1 MDIITSVSML
11 EALAHETR
19 LGVFRLLVQA
29 GTDGLSAGAIADRMD
44 ALQNTMSSHLHKLS
58 RARIINS
65 RREGRHIIYSAN
77 FKALSGLIVYL
88 MEDCCGGTAELC
100 EPIAASMKC

>member
-1 MDIITSVSML
+1 MDTLSAVDAL

-19 LGVFRLLVQA
+19 LGVFRLLVKA
-29 GTDGLSAGAIADRMD
+29 GADGLSAGDIADRLG

-58 RARIINS
+58 RAGIINS

-77 FKALSGLIVYL
+77 FSALSGLIVYL
-88 MEDCCGGTAELC
+88 VEDCCGGTAELC
-100 EPIAASMKC
+100 EPIVASMKC

>member
-1 MDIITSVSML
+1 MDIMLAVDAL

-19 LGVFRLLVQA
+19 LGVFRLLVNA
-29 GTDGLSAGAIADRMD
+29 GPDGLSAGDIAESMG

-58 RARIINS
+58 RAGIINH

-77 FKALSGLIVYL
+77 FTALSGLIVYL

>member
-1 MDIITSVSML
+1 MDMKLAIDAL

-19 LGVFRLLVQA
+19 LGVFRLLVKA
-29 GTDGLSAGAIADRMD
+29 GPDGLSAGDIANRMG

-58 RARIINS
+58 RADIINNH
-65 RREGRHIIYSAN
+65 RDGRHIIYSAN
-77 FKALSGLIVYL
+77 FAALSGLIVYL

-100 EPIAASMKC
+100 EPIAASMKY

>member
-1 MDIITSVSML
+1 MDTLLAVNAL

-19 LGVFRLLVQA
+19 LGVFRLLVKA
-29 GTDGLSAGAIADRMD
+29 GSDGLSAGDIAHRMG

-58 RARIINS
+58 RVGIINS

-77 FKALSGLIVYL
+77 FSALSGLIVYL

-100 EPIAASMKC
+100 GPIAASMKC

>member
-1 MDIITSVSML
+1 MDIITAVDAL

-19 LGVFRLLVQA
+19 LGVFRLLVKA
-29 GTDGLSAGAIADRMD
+29 GPDGLSAGDIAERMD

-58 RARIINS
+58 RAAIISS

-77 FKALSGLIVYL
+77 FAALSGLIVYL
-88 MEDCCGGTAELC
+88 MEDCCGGTAELSD
-100 EPIAASMKC
+100 PIVASMKC

>member
-1 MDIITSVSML
+1 MDITTAVDAL
-11 EALAHETR
+11 DALAHETR
-19 LGVFRLLVQA
+19 LGVFRLLVKA
-29 GTDGLSAGAIADRMD
+29 GPGGLSAGDIADRMH
-44 ALQNTMSSHLHKLS
+44 ALQNTMSSHLHKLG
-58 RARIINS
+58 RAGIIAS

-77 FKALSGLIVYL
+77 FTALSGLIVYL